1 MPLDELVITRAIMES
16 YMDKFLG
23 SLDSDVAIVG
33 AGPAGLVCAYYLA
46 QGGASVAIYERKL
59 SVGGGIWGGGAM
71 FNQVVIQE
79 EAKRILDD
87 MEISYMPYEKEE
99 GYYLVDAVELSC
111 ALGLKAVRAGVK
123 IFNLFTVVDVKV
135 VGEEERVSGLVLS
148 WTPVEMAGLHVDPIT
163 VGAKYVVDGTGH
175 DAEVARVIQ
184 DKLGKRLNTPTGK
197 VVGEK
202 SMWAEFGEK
211 SVPECTGEVYPGLFV
226 IGMAATACY
235 GTHRMG
241 PIFGGM
247 LLSGEKA
254 AKMLLERLKG

>member
-46 QGGASVAIYERKL
+46 KAGAKVTLYERKL
-59 SVGGGIWGGGAM
+59 SIGGGIWGGGAM
-71 FNQVVIQE
+71 FNQVVVQE
-79 EAKRILDD
+79 EARRILDD
-87 MEISYMPYEKEE
+87 MGISYEPYEKEK
-99 GYYLVDAVELSC
+99 GYYLLDAVELSC
-111 ALGLKAVRAGVK
+111 ALGLKALQAGAK

-135 VGEEERVSGLVLS
+135 SGEEERVSGLVLS

-163 VGAKYVVDGTGH
+163 VGARYVVDGTGH
-175 DAEVARVIQ
+175 DAEVARVVQ
-184 DKLGKRLNTPTGK
+184 DKLERKLNTPTGR
-197 VVGEK
+197 VAGER
-202 SMWAEFGEK
+202 SMWADFGEK

-241 PIFGGM
+241 PVFGGM

-254 AKMLLERLKG
+254 AGMILERLKG

>member
-46 QGGASVAIYERKL
+46 RGGARVAVYERKL
-59 SVGGGIWGGGAM
+59 SIGGGIWGGGAM
-71 FNQVVIQE
+71 FNQVVVQE
-79 EAKRILDD
+79 EARGILDD
-87 MEISYMPYEKEE
+87 MEVSYRPYERGE
-99 GYYLVDAVELSC
+99 GYYVVDAVELSC

-135 VGEEERVSGLVLS
+135 SGEEERVSGLVLS
-148 WTPVEMAGLHVDPIT
+148 WTPVELGGLHVDPVTI
-163 VGAKYVVDGTGH
+163 GARYVVDGTGH
-175 DAEVARVIQ
+175 DAEVAKVVQ
-184 DKLGKRLNTPTGK
+184 EKLGKELNTPTGK
-197 VVGEK
+197 VVGER
-202 SMWAEFGEK
+202 SMWADFGEK
-211 SVPECTGEVYPGLFV
+211 SVPQCTGEVYPGLFV

-241 PIFGGM
+241 PVFGGM

-254 AKMLLERLKG
+254 ARMILDRLKG

>member
-46 QGGASVAIYERKL
+46 KAGAKVTIYERKL
-59 SVGGGIWGGGAM
+59 SIGGGIWGGGAM
-71 FNQVVIQE
+71 FNQVVVQE

-87 MEISYMPYEKEE
+87 MGISYEPYEREE
-99 GYYLVDAVELSC
+99 GYYLLDAVELSC
-111 ALGLKAVRAGVK
+111 ALGLKAIKAGAR

-135 VGEEERVSGLVLS
+135 SGEEERVSGLVLS
-148 WTPVEMAGLHVDPIT
+148 WTPVEMTGLHVDPIT
-163 VGAKYVVDGTGH
+163 VGARYVVDGTGH
-175 DAEVARVIQ
+175 DAEVARVVQ
-184 DKLGKRLNTPTGK
+184 DKLEKKLNTPTGK
-197 VVGEK
+197 VAGER
-202 SMWAEFGEK
+202 SMWADFGEK
-211 SVPECTGEVYPGLFV
+211 SVPQCTGEVYPGLFV

-235 GTHRMG
+235 GAHRMG
-241 PIFGGM
+241 PVFGGM

-254 AKMLLERLKG
+254 ARMILERLKG

>member
-46 QGGASVAIYERKL
+46 RAGAKVTIYERKL
-59 SVGGGIWGGGAM
+59 SIGGGIWGGGAM
-71 FNQVVIQE
+71 FNQVVVQE
-79 EAKRILDD
+79 EARRILDD
-87 MEISYMPYEKEE
+87 MEISYEPYEKER
-99 GYYLVDAVELSC
+99 GYYLLDAVELSC
-111 ALGLKAVRAGVK
+111 ALGLKAIKAGVK

-135 VGEEERVSGLVLS
+135 SGEEERVSGLVLS

-175 DAEVARVIQ
+175 DAEVARVVQ
-184 DKLGKRLNTPTGK
+184 DKLEKKLDTPTGK
-197 VVGEK
+197 VAGER
-202 SMWAEFGEK
+202 SMWADFGEK

-235 GTHRMG
+235 GAHRMG
-241 PIFGGM
+241 PVFGGM

-254 AKMLLERLKG
+254 AKMILERLKG